1 MKAHFHV
8 RETIVFLLLLIATQS
23 KAQHPAE
30 KHNYQRWAY
39 LAGVQGNN
47 FGLPFHDLPSHFTHP
62 GIFVGAERAY
72 KPRSTVFQRF
82 SLGGY
87 LNKQLG
93 DGLSINTQIGL
104 RPQFTRSFYGELKAG
119 IGYLFTFHPTA
130 AYMYEEGEW
139 KTIRGGQS
147 QVIFPLN
154 IGLGYSVTTKKME
167 LAPFFDYQISPTLFY
182 NSTLPLTIYNNFQ
195 IGVRTRI
202 FKK

>member
-72 KPRSTVFQRF
+72 KPRSTVFPKIFIGRLSKQTFRRWFVYQHADRITPPIYQKLLRRIEGWNRLSAYF
-82 SLGGY
+82 SPHS
-87 LNKQLG
+87 
-93 DGLSINTQIGL
+93 GL
-104 RPQFTRSFYGELKAG
+104 Y
-119 IGYLFTFHPTA
+119 
-130 AYMYEEGEW
+130 
-139 KTIRGGQS
+139 
-147 QVIFPLN
+147 V
-154 IGLGYSVTTKKME
+154 
-167 LAPFFDYQISPTLFY
+167 
-182 NSTLPLTIYNNFQ
+182 
-195 IGVRTRI
+195 
-202 FKK
+202 